1 MPFYAFRLNAIKVN
15 NQRGKIP
22 DDDVVTF
29 QVAVNTVLRGQGTIL
44 LEDVASGA
52 LLPLVPPPS
61 PTYTFTPLAPNPG
74 SAQNIDVDWIIGP
87 FELAP
92 GDGVTILYT
101 GTNVSDQYVELNKA
115 DQDKL
120 TLQLADAFAEA
131 FFGEVVAGE
140 AGAALGAVSSKA
152 SELLGKVSD
161 VVGKVS
167 DVLGDVLSDILGD
180 IKDPVGKLVNY
191 QPQGPCNGAAFG
203 GQTQL
208 TGAELAKLPYAP
220 HSEYASLPNAVEF
233 PTTVNLTDAVN
244 HDTNIC
250 GHVAD
255 TDVMISVLQIP
266 EVSAR
271 YYLNRVCKNQS
282 LAGGIRKFAPAG
294 QPISLRSFLHLTP

>member
-29 QVAVNTVLRGQGTIL
+29 QVAVNTVLRGQGTII
-44 LEDVASGA
+44 LEDVVSGA

-61 PTYTFTPLAPNPG
+61 PTYTFTPLAPNPA

-87 FELAP
+87 IEVAP
-92 GDGVTILYT
+92 GDGVTILYS
-101 GTNVSDQYVELNKA
+101 GTNISDQYVELSQA

-120 TLQLADAFAEA
+120 TLRIADTFAET
-131 FFGEVVAGE
+131 FFGEVVLGEVGAG
-140 AGAALGAVSSKA
+140 LGAVVSTGQ
-152 SELLGKVSD
+152 EVLGKVN
-161 VVGKVS
+161 
-167 DVLGDVLSDILGD
+167 DVLEVL
-180 IKDPVGKLVNY
+180 KDPVGKLVNY
-191 QPQGPCNGAAFG
+191 QAQGPCNGVAFA

-208 TGAELAKLPYAP
+208 TGADLAKLPYAP
-220 HSEYASLPNAVEF
+220 HSEYASLPDSVEF
-233 PTTVNLTDAVN
+233 PSTVNLTDTTN
-244 HDTNIC
+244 HDTSVC

-266 EVSAR
+266 VVSAR

-282 LAGGIRKFAPAG
+282 LSAGLRPFVPAG
-294 QPISLRSFLHLTP
+294 KAIGLRSFLHLTA